1 MRKAQRN
8 GGLLRRTE
16 QTIINL
22 CFTQVN
28 AAESTVLLNA
38 LFEASK
44 KRSKEYRQILA
55 CTPTSD
61 LSQDSSVSSKTSRSY
76 TSTPDASDPLLITAS
91 TLADMKSYLV
101 KCPVKTPIS
110 SGLKTEKL
118 FKNLL

>member
-91 TLADMKSYLV
+91 TLADINLV

-110 SGLKTEKL
+110 SGLTTEKL
-118 FKNLL
+118 FENLL